1 MKERLKY
8 ICLRI
13 FDIAF
18 GPFSFI
24 VLPTFKIIRKYGV
37 QNFPFTRLAFR
48 KTGIY
53 TISDHYY
60 DPQFVYSEN
69 FDDQKIRKLHI
80 NFNIEN
86 QLSSLA
92 ALKHDEEL
100 KLFPKN
106 GQPNTGIFYLDNPS
120 FGPGDADLYYL
131 IIRNIQPKR
140 IIEIGSGY
148 TSLVALKAIE
158 KNKASG
164 VETML
169 TCIEP
174 YEMKWLE
181 DKPAIN
187 LIRANV
193 ENVPE
198 NTFQSLEENDVLFID
213 SSHIIRPENDVLY
226 EYLELLPTLK
236 KGVIIHIHDIFTPRH
251 YRSDWLKDELRL
263 WNEQYLLEAFLYYND
278 SFEIMYSLNY
288 LKSNF
293 FEATS
298 SKLNCLSEKDHPAS
312 FWIRKVK

>member
-1 MKERLKY
+1 MKERIKY

-13 FDIAF
+13 FDLAF

-37 QNFPFTRLAFR
+37 QNFPLTRLAYR

-53 TISDHYY
+53 TIKDHYY

-69 FDDQKIRKLHI
+69 FDDQKIRNLHI
-80 NFNIEN
+80 NFNIEQ
-86 QLSSLA
+86 QLNSLS
-92 ALKHDEEL
+92 ALEHSEEL
-100 KLFPKN
+100 KLLSKN
-106 GQPNTGIFYLDNPS
+106 GVPNSGIFYLNNPS

-131 IIRNIQPKR
+131 IIRNIQPKQ

-158 KNKASG
+158 KNKESG
-164 VETML
+164 VETRL

-174 YEMKWLE
+174 YEMEWLE
-181 DKPAIN
+181 KKSEIQ
-187 LIRANV
+187 LIRESV
-193 ENVPE
+193 ENVPVTIFK
-198 NTFQSLEENDVLFID
+198 NLEENDILFID
-213 SSHIIRPENDVLY
+213 SSHIIRPENDVLF

-251 YRSDWLKDELRL
+251 YRSDWLKDEFRL

-278 SFEIMYSLNY
+278 SFEILYSLNY
-288 LKSNF
+288 LKSNY
-293 FEATS
+293 FEATK
-298 SKLNCLSEKDHPAS
+298 SKLNCLSQKDYPAS
-312 FWIRKVK
+312 FWIRKIK